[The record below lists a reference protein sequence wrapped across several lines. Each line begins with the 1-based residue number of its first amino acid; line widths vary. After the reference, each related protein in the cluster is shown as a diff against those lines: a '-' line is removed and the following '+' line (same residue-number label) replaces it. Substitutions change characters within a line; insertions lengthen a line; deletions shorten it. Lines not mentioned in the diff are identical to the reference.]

1 MTVQKGQGNQSRRRR
16 GPKAVRTNYD
26 DLEIFAMVL
35 AVWREAGGTKAIKV
49 DGNPFPGVCDTVS
62 ELLKQK
68 TDGTVCYSPQY
79 IYNIY
84 KRVARVQGEEGET
97 ILDIFL
103 SDGELPPGPAAS
115 KQKRDDAQ
123 SSLRR
128 YHGLRSDDPKR
139 TKPIWK

>member
-16 GPKAVRTNYD
+16 GPKAVRTGHDY
-26 DLEIFAMVL
+26 LEIFAMVL
-35 AVWREAGGTKAIKV
+35 AVWREKCGTEAIKV
-49 DGNPFPGVCDTVS
+49 DGNPSPGVCDTVS

-79 IYNIY
+79 IHNIY
-84 KRVARVQGEEGET
+84 KREARIQWGKGET

-115 KQKRDDAQ
+115 KQKRNDAQ
-123 SSLRR
+123 RHPAR
-128 YHGLRSDDPKR
+128 YHGLRTDDPIRK
-139 TKPIWK
+139 